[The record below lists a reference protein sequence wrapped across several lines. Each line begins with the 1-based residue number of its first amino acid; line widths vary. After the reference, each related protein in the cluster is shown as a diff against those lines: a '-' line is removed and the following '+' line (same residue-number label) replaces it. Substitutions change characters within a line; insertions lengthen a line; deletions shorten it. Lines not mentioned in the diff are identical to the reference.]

1 VKSRQTTDCPTPIF
15 KRPPITSKP
24 VTKLTKAQLRAVY
37 LEAAERIHA
46 GENYYACS
54 AASHAAGVY
63 QDGPEQPQTRLIW
76 ETFAPHDTERDGAI
90 WANPFD
96 TKEDQ
101 EARILGLLLL
111 REMLR
116 PERRPRCRQK

>member
-1 VKSRQTTDCPTPIF
+1 VNSRQTTDCPTPIF
-15 KRPPITSKP
+15 NCPPITSKL

-46 GENYYACS
+46 GENYFACS
-54 AASHAAGVY
+54 AASHAAGVC

-76 ETFAPHDTERDGAI
+76 ETFAPHDAKRDGAI
-90 WANPFD
+90 WADPFA

-111 REMLR
+111 RERLK